1 MTTKKKLLTALSLF
15 ALVAVVAAV
24 SVGITFAALSGNV
37 KSTFN
42 ITYTASNVTATMKAK
57 YSTNSAT
64 SFTGL
69 TPKTGSGTG
78 DSITF
83 VAGDATGT
91 EKEFNPVKTTFAGPD
106 ADIYVAFSFTNQHA
120 TDDMNVTLTYD
131 KGGDKNVEVKYAWD
145 AAGTTY
151 GSSQVDAGKHPTIS
165 TALPSGKAI
174 DAQKIEHGDTA
185 VLWIMVHITSN
196 IADATFGGSFS
207 FALQNAAPGS
217 EVSSPW

>member
-24 SVGITFAALSGNV
+24 SVGITFAALSGSV

-91 EKEFNPVKTTFAGPD
+91 EKEFNAVTATFAGPD
-106 ADIYVAFSFTNQHA
+106 KDIYVAFSFENQHA
-120 TDDMNVTLTYD
+120 SDAMNVTLTYN
-131 KGGDKNVEVKYAWD
+131 KGTDSNVTVTYAWD

-151 GSSQVDAGKHPTIS
+151 GESQEDAGTHPDVS
-165 TALPSGKAI
+165 TSLPSGSAI
-174 DAQKIEHGDTA
+174 AAQKIEHGKTA
-185 VLWIMVHITSN
+185 VLWVKVHITSN
-196 IADATFGGSFS
+196 IESATFGGSFS
-207 FALQNAAPGS
+207 FALQNVAAAA
-217 EVSSPW
+217 